1 MSGFVRTETCPDKA
15 TADRRAVELKAMGY
29 DVTVKEG
36 VSGIAELVDVD
47 VRTVSAMT
55 EAVYAARPAPWLVFA
70 VLRG

>member
-1 MSGFVRTETCPDKA
+1 MSGFVRTETCPSKA
-15 TADRRAVELKAMGY
+15 IADGRAAELRAMGY

-55 EAVYAARPAPWLVFA
+55 ETVYATRPAPWLVFA
-70 VLRG
+70 ILRG